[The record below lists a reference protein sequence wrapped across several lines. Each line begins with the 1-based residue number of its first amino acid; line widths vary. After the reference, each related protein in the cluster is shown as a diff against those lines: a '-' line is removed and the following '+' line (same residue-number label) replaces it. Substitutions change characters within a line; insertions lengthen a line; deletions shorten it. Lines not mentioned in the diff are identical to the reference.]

1 MSNYPARNIFLNNRK
16 YVILLSLIFYQFFL
30 VSCLSDPED
39 EILHLKVEETSCT
52 EAWISIYGPCGR
64 DITLQRDDNTIME
77 FTLIRLDTTVMD
89 TGLTPNTTHSYQ
101 VTAGNETAGPVTI
114 TTMDTTGHNFTW
126 EVYDFGGEAG
136 YGSSSFSDV
145 SIINESD
152 IWVSGDISTAEGNF
166 NAAHWDGEKWTLK
179 NILYKE
185 GFWEINTVFAFASDD
200 IWFEAYM
207 IWNGENFVSLEIPEI
222 MTGFS
227 ITETWGKS
235 SANLYV
241 VGNSGQMRYYNGF
254 NWQKIESGT
263 TENIQDIWG
272 AEDTKTGKDFILCT
286 ASQTFRE
293 SEDLLLKIN
302 DDNTVSNF
310 DWPYEDL
317 KPYSVWFNNERK
329 IFVCGDRMTSL
340 TGLNSWKVYDN
351 LSPYFM
357 YNVRG
362 SDLNDIYTVGGYG
375 YIAHFNGKT
384 WYELPEQFYG
394 RYVSID
400 VKGNMAVA
408 VGYTDRSARVVVL
421 NRND

>member
-1 MSNYPARNIFLNNRK
+1 MSNYPARNIFLNYRK

-52 EAWISIYGPCGR
+52 ETWISIYGPCGR

-77 FTLIRLDTTVMD
+77 FTLIRPDTTVMD

-222 MTGFS
+222 MTGFR

-384 WYELPEQFYG
+384 WYEFPEQFYG
-394 RYVSID
+394 RYVSVD
-400 VKGNMAVA
+400 VKDNMAVA
-408 VGYTDRSARVVVL
+408 VGYTDRSARVVIL